1 MKNLMKEILLTN
13 SQTHFFNFYE
23 SKGHI
28 SIFMTLLEYSTTIHY
43 EYNNSIDKFQYFRV
57 FNWQGEN

>member
-1 MKNLMKEILLTN
+1 MKEILLTN

-23 SKGHI
+23 SKVHI
-28 SIFMTLLEYSTTIHY
+28 SIFMTVLEYSTTIHY
-43 EYNNSIDKFQYFRV
+43 EYKNSIDKFQYTYYRV